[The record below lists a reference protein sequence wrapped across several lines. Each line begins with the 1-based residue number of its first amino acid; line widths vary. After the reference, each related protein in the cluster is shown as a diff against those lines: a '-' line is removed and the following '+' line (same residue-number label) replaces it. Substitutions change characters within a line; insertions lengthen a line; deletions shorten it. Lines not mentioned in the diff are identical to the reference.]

1 MEEENSK
8 VEEEEEEKKKEE
20 KEEKYSKLDIN
31 VKSYIDEKLAG
42 LNYQLVNSAHSEA
55 NPYVASKLVSC
66 ILGDVLG
73 R

>member
-1 MEEENSK
+1 MNTSTSSTVVNDVSNLISNQCK
-8 VEEEEEEKKKEE
+8 NI
-20 KEEKYSKLDIN
+20 DGN